1 MQMIFLNSEQKS
13 KNIVELGDWCGGM
26 WSWHFSWRWS
36 WFQWEMR
43 IVQQL
48 KEALEGWEPKVG
60 KEDSWLWKNNDV
72 KTFMVKEVYASL
84 ITYGLEDVSHAECK
98 EHYSQHFRILRGAKA
113 RRVWGVMCV
122 AVIWLLWNRRNYIIF
137 NEASLDA
144 EKALDSIKYQAWS
157 WCNAYVKD
165 FKLSLYIRHLDLPN
179 CHMQIR

>member
-1 MQMIFLNSEQKS
+1 MGWRMYVPFFNQIWNLLIPSKVKGLLWRVRHNRIQTKDNLRIRNVLQDGTSLNCVFCNLSMESAKHLLFECCFSHEHWQRCY
-13 KNIVELGDWCGGM
+13 VWLGK
-26 WSWHFSWRWS
+26 
-36 WFQWEMR
+36 
-43 IVQQL
+43 I
-48 KEALEGWEPKVG
+48 K
-60 KEDSWLWKNNDV
+60 
-72 KTFMVKEVYASL
+72 
-84 ITYGLEDVSHAECK
+84 VSHAECK

-137 NEASLDA
+137 NEARLDA